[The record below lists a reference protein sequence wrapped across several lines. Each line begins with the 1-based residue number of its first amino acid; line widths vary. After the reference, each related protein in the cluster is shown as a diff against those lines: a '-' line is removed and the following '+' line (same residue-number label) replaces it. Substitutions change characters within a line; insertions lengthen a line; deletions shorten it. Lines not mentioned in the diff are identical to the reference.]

1 METKEYYKTGKRT
14 SLKYGEVYENL
25 SGTKYVCVSRF
36 DCGHPM
42 VQSAKASHMGDKFV
56 VWECV
61 VHGVR
66 MYEDGR
72 IDWEHSTDGSFEDPV
87 FDFQIPEEYKRLWEV
102 SK

>member
-1 METKEYYKTGKRT
+1 
-14 SLKYGEVYENL
+14 
-25 SGTKYVCVSRF
+25 
-36 DCGHPM
+36 
-42 VQSAKASHMGDKFV
+42 MGDKFV